1 MQIIHLF
8 WRQTSNDFNNT
19 GCLYLWLEQGKSTK
33 TSPKS
38 AISGSESK
46 SSKLYPFQAPQASLA
61 PWFAEH
67 FDRFLPVKKYIP
79 AKKGFFDAAVE
90 QVTVQLPCDHAG
102 RPIPSPIIANLS
114 DNADGLEERTYVG
127 MASFVLNAIKIE
139 QPLAFMKDLNFQS
152 YYFEDDL
159 RLADDAKFWL
169 KMAAEL
175 SAVIQKDQ
183 YIPFLIAQKIKTKV
197 EFHNKWQPLSADY
210 QQRLGQ
216 IAPLMP
222 FSACLVDESVHK
234 NTDLVPIAVLQHF
247 SEVVLNNLINSTAYP
262 NTVHKQLQDSFIGSS
277 FNSGQLQASEQEWKS
292 WRLWHNNLNYD
303 QFGSP
308 FQLCFRLNEATSG
321 NGIDWGLEVLLQAKV
336 DPSFM
341 INLAEFWQDKAVKQA
356 FFTTMLGTS
365 IERNLLLQLGYACRI
380 YPLLEQVFAQN
391 MQQRLIILTTVQAF
405 DFLKEDAWAL
415 HACGYKIS
423 VPSWWTASGRLKA
436 KIKMRGTQRSGTG
449 DNAGD
454 SSGNT
459 AAPSYLSQDGLIDFN
474 YRYAIGD
481 DEVSA
486 QEWQQLIE
494 SKSELVYF
502 RGQWMQLDPAEM
514 AKMQKLIE
522 SSQRDKDSGNLK
534 DLLIMAA
541 NEDQYS
547 IELDDAVNNM
557 MLSLQN
563 KDQLVLID
571 QPNNLRAQLRPY
583 QLRGLSWL
591 SYLENLGMNP
601 CLADDMGLGKTMQVI
616 ALLLHA
622 PKPQAALLI
631 APTSVIGNWLKE
643 LEKFAPG
650 IKAIIHHGAK
660 RTKKDDLSQIMAD
673 NDVVITSYGLIRQ
686 DKALFNSTTWSRLI
700 IDEAQNIK
708 NPSAAQTKIIYGI
721 QADSRIALTG
731 TPIENRL
738 MDLWSLFN
746 FLNPGIL
753 GTRATFRKEFEIP
766 VQRDNDIR
774 KTSILKNLVEPF
786 ILRRLKTDKNI
797 IQDLPD
803 KIEQKVYCELTKEQ
817 ASLYQSIVNEVEAS
831 INEAEETSAH
841 KMIFLSALLRLKQC
855 CNHPAQLLQDG
866 SEFSLERSIKL
877 QRLTELAKEAIN
889 NGESILI
896 FSQFK
901 EICDALQTLLKTQLG
916 FNTHY
921 IHGGTSRKKR
931 DEMIDQFQAPNS
943 PASIFVLSLKA
954 GGVGITLTRANHV
967 IHFDRWWNPAVE
979 NQATDR
985 AYRIG
990 QQKTVFAHEFIT
1002 LGTVE
1007 EKIDQML
1014 VDKQKVAD
1022 SIVGND
1028 ESWLT
1033 TLNAKSF
1040 INLIQ
1045 LRKQG

>member
-1 MQIIHLF
+1 VQIIHLF
-8 WRQTSNDFNNT
+8 WQQISNDFNNT
-19 GCLYLWLEQGKSTK
+19 GCLYLWLEQATSTK
-33 TSPKS
+33 TKS
-38 AISGSESK
+38 ALSCGDSK
-46 SSKLYPFQAPQASLA
+46 NNEFYPFQAPEASLA
-61 PWFAEH
+61 AWFGEY
-67 FDRFLPVKKYIP
+67 FDRFLPVKKRTLT
-79 AKKGFFDAAVE
+79 KRTFHAAVIE
-90 QVTVQLPCDHAG
+90 HITVQLPCDHAK
-102 RPIPSPIIANLS
+102 RSIPSPIIANLS
-114 DNADGLEERTYVG
+114 VNVDGLDDSNYAG

-139 QPLAFMKDLNFQS
+139 QPLAFLKELNFLS

-159 RLADDAKFWL
+159 QLADDAKFWL
-169 KMAAEL
+169 KMAVEL
-175 SAVIQKDQ
+175 STVIQKDQ

-210 QQRLGQ
+210 QQRMRQ
-216 IAPLMP
+216 IAPFMP
-222 FSACLVDESVHK
+222 FSACLVDDALFK
-234 NTDLVPIAVLQHF
+234 NMNLVPIAVLQHF
-247 SEVVLNNLINSTAYP
+247 SEVVLNNLINGTVYP

-277 FNSGQLQASEQEWKS
+277 FNYKQAQSTEQEWKS

-303 QFGSP
+303 QFGAP
-308 FQLCFRLNEATSG
+308 FQLCFRLNEATSNHG
-321 NGIDWGLEVLLQAKV
+321 TDWGLEVLLQAKV

-341 INLAEFWQDKAVKQA
+341 INLAEFWQEKDLKHA
-356 FFTTMLGTS
+356 FFSQMLGTS

-391 MQQRLIILTTVQAF
+391 MQQRLIILTTDQAF

-423 VPSWWTASGRLKA
+423 VPSWWTASGRVKA
-436 KIKMRGTQRSGTG
+436 KIKMRGSQKPS
-449 DNAGD
+449 AGE

-459 AAPSYLSQDGLIDFN
+459 AAPAYLSQDALIDFN
-474 YRYAIGD
+474 YRYAIGE

-486 QEWQQLIE
+486 KEWQQLIE

-502 RGQWMQLDPAEM
+502 RGQWMQLDPLEM

-534 DLLIMAA
+534 DLLIMSA
-541 NEDQYS
+541 NEEQYS

-557 MLSLQN
+557 LLSLKN
-563 KDQLVLID
+563 KDQLALID
-571 QPNNLRAQLRPY
+571 QPNNLSAQLRPY

-591 SYLENLGMNP
+591 NYLENLGMNP

-622 PKPQAALLI
+622 PKQQAALLI

-643 LEKFAPG
+643 IEKFAPS
-650 IKAIIHHGAK
+650 IRATIHHGAK
-660 RTKKDDLSQIMAD
+660 RTKKEDLSQIMAD

-686 DKALFNSTTWSRLI
+686 DKALFHSTTWSRLI

-708 NPSAAQTKIIYGI
+708 NPSAAQTKIIYAI
-721 QADSRIALTG
+721 QANSRIALTG

-753 GTRATFRKEFEIP
+753 GTRATFRKEYEIP
-766 VQRDNDIR
+766 VQRDNDLR

-831 INEAEETSAH
+831 INEAQETSEH
-841 KMIFLSALLRLKQC
+841 KIIFLSALLRLKQC

-866 SEFSLERSIKL
+866 SAFSIERSIKL

-889 NGESILI
+889 NGESLLI

-901 EICDALQTLLKTQLG
+901 EICDALQTVLKTQLG

-921 IHGGTSRKKR
+921 LHGGTSRKKR
-931 DEMIDQFQAPNS
+931 EEMIDQFQAPNS

-954 GGVGITLTRANHV
+954 GGVGITLTKANHV

-990 QQKTVFAHEFIT
+990 QQKTVFAHKFIT

-1033 TLNAKSF
+1033 SLNAKSF
-1040 INLIQ
+1040 IKLIQ
-1045 LRKQG
+1045 LSKQD

>member
-1 MQIIHLF
+1 VQIIHLF
-8 WRQTSNDFNNT
+8 WRPTSNDFNNT
-19 GCLYLWLEQGKSTK
+19 GCLYLWLEQGKSAKTQSA
-33 TSPKS
+33 TSPGDS
-38 AISGSESK
+38 TNNT
-46 SSKLYPFQAPQASLA
+46 LYPFQTPEKSLVA
-61 PWFAEH
+61 WFTEL
-67 FDRFLPVKKYIP
+67 FDRFLPLKKRTLT
-79 AKKGFFDAAVE
+79 KGLPHDATIEKV
-90 QVTVQLPCDHAG
+90 VVQLPCDHAG

-114 DNADGLEERTYVG
+114 VNEDELEDSSYAG
-127 MASFVLNAIKIE
+127 MAGFVLNGIRIE
-139 QPLAFMKDLNFQS
+139 QPLAFLKELNFQS
-152 YYFEDDL
+152 YYFEDDIQ
-159 RLADDAKFWL
+159 LADDAKFWL

-175 SAVIQKDQ
+175 STLIQKDQ

-197 EFHNKWQPLSADY
+197 AFHTKWQPLSAEY
-210 QQRLGQ
+210 QQRLRQ

-222 FSACLVDESVHK
+222 FSACMADDTLHK
-234 NTDLVPIAVLQHF
+234 NTDLVPIALLQHF
-247 SEVVLNNLINSTAYP
+247 SEVVLNELINSTAYP
-262 NTVHKQLQDSFIGSS
+262 NTVHKQLQGSFIANS
-277 FNSGQLQASEQEWKS
+277 FNFAQAQASEQEWKS

-303 QFGSP
+303 QFGSH
-308 FQLCFRLNEATSG
+308 FQLCFRLNEATSS
-321 NGIDWGLEVLLQAKV
+321 NGIDWGLEVLLQAKA

-341 INLAEFWQDKAVKQA
+341 INLAEFWQDKVLKQA
-356 FFTTMLGTS
+356 FFSKMLGTS

-380 YPLLEQVFAQN
+380 YPLLEQVFTPN
-391 MQQRLIILTTVQAF
+391 MQQHLIVLTTDQAF

-423 VPSWWTASGRLKA
+423 VPSWWTASGRVKA
-436 KIKMRGTQRSGTG
+436 KIKMRGSQRSGVG
-449 DNAGD
+449 EGSPE

-459 AAPSYLSQDGLIDFN
+459 AAPSYLCQDGLIDFN
-474 YRYAIGD
+474 YRYAIGKE
-481 DEVSA
+481 EVSA

-514 AKMQKLIE
+514 SKMQKLIE
-522 SSQRDKDSGNLK
+522 SSQRDKDSGSLK

-547 IELDDAVNNM
+547 IELDDAVNSM
-557 MLSLQN
+557 LLSLKN
-563 KDQLVLID
+563 KDQLALID
-571 QPNNLRAQLRPY
+571 QPNNLNAELRPY

-643 LEKFAPG
+643 LAKFAPS
-650 IKAIIHHGAK
+650 IRATIHHGSK
-660 RTKKDDLSQIMAD
+660 RTKKDGLSQVMAD

-686 DKALFNSTTWSRLI
+686 DKALFNGATWSRLI

-708 NPSAAQTKIIYGI
+708 NPSAAQSKIIYGI
-721 QADSRIALTG
+721 SANSRFALTG

-746 FLNPGIL
+746 FLNPGLL
-753 GTRATFRKEFEIP
+753 GTRGAFRKEFEIP

-774 KTSILKNLVEPF
+774 KTSILKKLVEPF

-831 INEAEETSAH
+831 INDTTETSEH

-877 QRLTELAKEAIN
+877 QRLSELAKEAIN

-901 EICDALQTLLKTQLG
+901 EICDALQSLLKTQLG

-921 IHGGTSRKKR
+921 LHGGTSRKKR
-931 DEMIDQFQAPNS
+931 EEMIEQFQAPTS
-943 PASIFVLSLKA
+943 PAGIFVLSLKA
-954 GGVGITLTRANHV
+954 GGVGITLTKANHV

-990 QQKTVFAHEFIT
+990 QQKTVFAHKFIT

-1022 SIVGND
+1022 SIIGND

-1040 INLIQ
+1040 IKLIQ
-1045 LRKQG
+1045 LSQQG

>member
-1 MQIIHLF
+1 VQIIHLF
-8 WRQTSNDFNNT
+8 WQQSSNDFNNT
-19 GCLYLWLEQGKSTK
+19 GCLYLWLEQA
-33 TSPKS
+33 KS
-38 AISGSESK
+38 ANTPSVKNSSDSK
-46 SSKLYPFQAPQASLA
+46 KNEFYPFQADEASLIT
-61 PWFAEH
+61 WFGEH
-67 FDRFLPVKKYIP
+67 FAKFLAVKKQTMTRKILH
-79 AKKGFFDAAVE
+79 DVSIE
-90 QVTVQLPCDHAG
+90 HVTVQLPCDHAK

-114 DNADGLEERTYVG
+114 VNEDVLEDSTYTG

-139 QPLAFMKDLNFQS
+139 LSLAFLKDLNFQS
-152 YYFEDDL
+152 YYFEDDVE
-159 RLADDAKFWL
+159 LADDAKFWL
-169 KMAAEL
+169 KMATEL
-175 SAVIQKDQ
+175 SRVIQKDQ
-183 YIPFLIAQKIKTKV
+183 YIPFLIAQKTKAKI
-197 EFHNKWQPLSADY
+197 EFHSKWQPLSADY
-210 QQRLGQ
+210 QQRLRQ

-222 FSACLVDESVHK
+222 FSACLADNALHK
-234 NTDLVPIAVLQHF
+234 NTDLVPLAVLQHF
-247 SEVVLNNLINSTAYP
+247 SEVVLNQLINSTLYP
-262 NTVHKQLQDSFIGSS
+262 NTVQKQLQNSFIGSS
-277 FNSGQLQASEQEWKS
+277 FNFAQAQASEQEWKS

-308 FQLCFRLNEATSG
+308 FYLCFRLNEATSS
-321 NGIDWGLEVLLQAKV
+321 NGIDWGLEVLLQAKA

-341 INLAEFWQDKAVKQA
+341 LNLAEFWQDKALKQT
-356 FFTTMLGTS
+356 FFSKMLGTS
-365 IERNLLLQLGYACRI
+365 IERNVLLQLGYACRI
-380 YPLLEQVFAQN
+380 YPLLERVFAQN
-391 MQQRLIILTTVQAF
+391 MQQRLIILTTDQAF

-436 KIKMRGTQRSGTG
+436 KIKMRGSQRSSSGE
-449 DNAGD
+449 

-459 AAPSYLSQDGLIDFN
+459 AAPAYLSQDGLIDFN
-474 YRYAIGD
+474 YRYAIGE

-534 DLLIMAA
+534 DLLLMAA
-541 NEDQYS
+541 NEEQYS
-547 IELDDAVNNM
+547 IELDDAVNS
-557 MLSLQN
+557 MLSSLKN
-563 KDQLVLID
+563 KDQLALIE
-571 QPNNLRAQLRPY
+571 QPSNLNAELRPY
-583 QLRGLSWL
+583 QVRGFSWL

-616 ALLLHA
+616 SLLLHA

-643 LEKFAPG
+643 LEKFAPS
-650 IKAIIHHGAK
+650 IRATIHHGSK
-660 RTKKDDLSQIMAD
+660 RTKKEDLSQIMAD

-686 DKALFNSTTWSRLI
+686 DKALFNSATWSRLI

-721 QADSRIALTG
+721 SANSRIALTG

-753 GTRATFRKEFEIP
+753 GTRGAFRKEFEIP
-766 VQRDNDIR
+766 VQRDNDVR

-817 ASLYQSIVNEVEAS
+817 ASLYQSIVNEVEAN
-831 INEAEETSAH
+831 INDTQETSEH

-901 EICDALQTLLKTQLG
+901 EICNALQTLLKTQLG

-921 IHGGTSRKKR
+921 LHGGTSRKKR
-931 DEMIDQFQAPNS
+931 EEMIEQFQAPHS

-954 GGVGITLTRANHV
+954 GGVGITLTKANHV

-990 QQKTVFAHEFIT
+990 QQKTVFAHKFIT

-1040 INLIQ
+1040 IKLIQ
-1045 LRKQG
+1045 LSKQG

>member
-8 WRQTSNDFNNT
+8 WRQISNDFTNT
-19 GCLYLWLEQGKSTK
+19 GCLYLWLEQTKKSTNAK
-33 TSPKS
+33 KS
-38 AISGSESK
+38 EY
-46 SSKLYPFQAPQASLA
+46 YPFQADKASLVD
-61 PWFAEH
+61 WFAVH
-67 FDRFLPVKKYIP
+67 FNKFLPVKKQTLT
-79 AKKGFFDAAVE
+79 KKACHDATIE
-90 QVTVQLPCDHAG
+90 KLTVQLPCDQTKQ
-102 RPIPSPIIANLS
+102 PIPSPIIANLS
-114 DNADGLEERTYVG
+114 ADVDALEESVYAG
-127 MASFVLNAIKIE
+127 LASFILNAVKID
-139 QPLAFMKDLNFQS
+139 QPLAFLKELNFQS
-152 YYFEDDL
+152 YYFEDDVQ
-159 RLADDAKFWL
+159 LADDAKFWL

-175 SAVIQKDQ
+175 SHVIQKDQ
-183 YIPFLIAQKIKTKV
+183 YIPFLIAQKVKTKTA
-197 EFHNKWQPLSADY
+197 FHSKWQPLSADY
-210 QQRLGQ
+210 QQRLQQ

-222 FSACLVDESVHK
+222 FSACLSDHALHK
-234 NTDLVPIAVLQHF
+234 NADLVPIAVLQHF
-247 SEVVLNNLINSTAYP
+247 SEVVLNQQINSTSYP

-277 FNSGQLQASEQEWKS
+277 LNYYCQRQVSEHEWKL
-292 WRLWHNNLNYD
+292 WRVWHNNLNYD

-308 FQLCFRLNEATSG
+308 FQLCFRLNEATSS
-321 NGIDWGLEVLLQAKV
+321 NGVDWGLEILLQAKS

-341 INLAEFWQDKAVKQA
+341 INLAEFWQDKTVKNTL
-356 FFTTMLGTS
+356 FSKMFGTS

-380 YPLLEQVFAQN
+380 YPLLEQVFAHN
-391 MQQRLIILTTVQAF
+391 MQQPLITLTTDQAF

-436 KIKMRGTQRSGTG
+436 KIKMRGSKKSI
-449 DNAGD
+449 AGE
-454 SSGNT
+454 SSGDT
-459 AAPSYLSQDGLIDFN
+459 AAPSYLSQNGLIDFN
-474 YRYAIGD
+474 YSYAIGD
-481 DEVSA
+481 DEVSE

-494 SKSELVYF
+494 SKSELLYF
-502 RGQWMQLDPAEM
+502 RGQWMQLDHAEM
-514 AKMQKLIE
+514 AKMQSLIE
-522 SSQRDKDSGNLK
+522 SSQRDKDRGDLK
-534 DLLIMAA
+534 DLLLIAA
-541 NEDQYS
+541 NEEQYT
-547 IELDDAVNNM
+547 IELDDAVNSM
-557 MLSLQN
+557 LLSLKN
-563 KDQLVLID
+563 KDQLALID
-571 QPNNLRAQLRPY
+571 QPKNLKARLRPY

-591 SYLENLGMNP
+591 SYLESLGMNP

-616 ALLLHA
+616 SLLLNA
-622 PKPQAALLI
+622 PKKQAALLI
-631 APTSVIGNWLKE
+631 APTSVIGNWHKE
-643 LEKFAPG
+643 LEKFAPS
-650 IKAIIHHGAK
+650 IKATIHHGSK
-660 RTKKDDLSQIMAD
+660 RTKQADFSQIMAD
-673 NDVVITSYGLIRQ
+673 NDIVITSYGLIRQ
-686 DKALFNSTTWSRLI
+686 DKALFKNTKWSRLI

-708 NPSAAQTKIIYGI
+708 NPSSAQTKIIYSLC
-721 QADSRIALTG
+721 ANSRIALTG

-753 GTRATFRKEFEIP
+753 GTRTAFRKEFEIP
-766 VQRDNDIR
+766 VQRDNNIK
-774 KTSILKNLVEPF
+774 KTRILKNLVEPF

-803 KIEQKVYCELTKEQ
+803 KVEQKVYCELTKEQ
-817 ASLYQSIVNEVEAS
+817 ASLYQTIVNDVETS
-831 INEAEETSAH
+831 INDTQAASEH

-877 QRLTELAKEAIN
+877 QRLTELAKEAID

-901 EICDALQTLLKTQLG
+901 EICNALQHLLQNQLG

-921 IHGGTSRKKR
+921 LHGGTPRKKR
-931 DEMIDQFQAPNS
+931 EAMIDQFQAPNS
-943 PASIFVLSLKA
+943 PASIFILSLKA
-954 GGVGITLTRANHV
+954 GGVGITLTKANHV

-990 QQKTVFAHEFIT
+990 QQKTVFAHKFIT
-1002 LGTVE
+1002 IGTVE

-1028 ESWLT
+1028 ESWLS

-1045 LRKQG
+1045 LSKQR

>member
-1 MQIIHLF
+1 MDKMQIIHLF
-8 WRQTSNDFNNT
+8 WQQTSNNFNNT
-19 GCLYLWLEQGKSTK
+19 GSLYLWLEQASNANTK
-33 TSPKS
+33 L
-38 AISGSESK
+38 EK
-46 SSKLYPFQAPQASLA
+46 SSTSANAKKSEYYPFQANKASLA
-61 PWFAEH
+61 AWFGVN
-67 FDRFLPVKKYIP
+67 FNDFLPVKKQTLT
-79 AKKGFFDAAVE
+79 KKILHDAAIE
-90 QVTVQLPCDHAG
+90 QLTVQLPCDQDKQ
-102 RPIPSPIIANLS
+102 PIPSPIIANLS
-114 DNADGLEERTYVG
+114 VDALEDSVYSG
-127 MASFVLNAIKIE
+127 MASFILNTIKIE
-139 QPLAFMKDLNFQS
+139 QPLTFLKALNFQS
-152 YYFEDDL
+152 YYFEDDIQ
-159 RLADDAKFWL
+159 LADDAKFWL

-175 SAVIQKDQ
+175 SHVIQKDQ
-183 YIPFLIAQKIKTKV
+183 YIPFLVAQKVKSKI
-197 EFHNKWQPLSADY
+197 EFHSKWQPLSANY
-210 QQRLGQ
+210 QQRLQ
-216 IAPLMP
+216 KIAPLMP
-222 FSACLVDESVHK
+222 FSACLPDDSLHK
-234 NTDLVPIAVLQHF
+234 NANLVPIAVLQHF
-247 SEVVLNNLINSTAYP
+247 SEVVLNQLINYTIYP
-262 NTVHKQLQDSFIGSS
+262 NTVHKQLQKSFIGRS
-277 FNSGQLQASEQEWKS
+277 FNYRQPQVSNDEWKS
-292 WRLWHNNLNYD
+292 WRVWHNNLSYD

-308 FQLCFRLNEATSG
+308 FQLCFRLNEATSSS
-321 NGIDWGLEVLLQAKV
+321 GINWGLEVLLQAK
-336 DPSFM
+336 DDHSFM
-341 INLAEFWQDKAVKQA
+341 INLAEFWQDKAIKKC
-356 FFTTMLGTS
+356 FFSKMFGTS

-380 YPLLEQVFAQN
+380 YPLLEQAFSQD
-391 MQQRLIILTTVQAF
+391 MQQQLITLSTDQAF

-436 KIKMRGTQRSGTG
+436 KIKMRGSKSTGSGENTG
-449 DNAGD
+449 D
-454 SSGNT
+454 T

-474 YRYAIGD
+474 YSYAIGE
-481 DEVSA
+481 DEVSE

-514 AKMQKLIE
+514 AKMQQLIE
-522 SSQRDKDSGNLK
+522 SSQRDKGSGNLK
-534 DLLIMAA
+534 DLLLIAA

-547 IELDDAVNNM
+547 IELDDAVNDM
-557 MLSLQN
+557 MLSLKN
-563 KDQLVLID
+563 KDQLALIT
-571 QPNNLRAQLRPY
+571 QPKNLKAELRPY

-616 ALLLHA
+616 SLLLTA
-622 PKPQAALLI
+622 PKQQAALLI

-643 LEKFAPG
+643 LEKFAPS
-650 IKAIIHHGAK
+650 IKATIHHGSK
-660 RTKKDDLSQIMAD
+660 RTKQADFSQIMAD
-673 NDVVITSYGLIRQ
+673 NDIVITSYGLIRQ
-686 DKALFNSTTWSRLI
+686 DKALFKSATWSRLI

-708 NPSAAQTKIIYGI
+708 NPSSAQTKIIYSIG
-721 QADSRIALTG
+721 AHSRIALTG

-753 GTRATFRKEFEIP
+753 GTRTAFRKEFEIP
-766 VQRDNDIR
+766 VQRDNDIK
-774 KTSILKNLVEPF
+774 KTSILKKLVEPF

-817 ASLYQSIVNEVEAS
+817 ASLYQTIVNEVEAS
-831 INEAEETSAH
+831 INDTQETNEH

-866 SEFSLERSIKL
+866 SEFTLERSIKL
-877 QRLTELAKEAIN
+877 QRLTELATEAIN

-901 EICDALQTLLKTQLG
+901 EMCDALQKLLKTQLG

-921 IHGGTSRKKR
+921 LHGGTSRKKR
-931 DEMIDQFQAPNS
+931 EEMIDQFQAPNS

-954 GGVGITLTRANHV
+954 GGVGITLTKANHV

-990 QQKTVFAHEFIT
+990 QQKTVFAHKFIS

-1028 ESWLT
+1028 ESWLS

-1045 LRKQG
+1045 LRKQS